1 MSKMVVKQFGHVL
14 RDFLKDYKVITNSQL
29 VLKRGFDVVLSC
41 LVLPVVLFPI
51 LVLVLV
57 ASIDTQQFG
66 LFSQDRIGQY
76 GQVFKI
82 FKLRTLKAGTHQ
94 LGHLKVSATRL
105 GQFLRVSKI
114 DELPQLFNVLIGNMS
129 FVGPRPD
136 VKGFA
141 DQLQGED
148 RMILKVKPGITGP
161 ATLKYKNEEALLS
174 QQADPETYNRTI
186 IWVDKIEINK
196 KYVQNWSFSLDLY
209 FITKS
214 IRN

>member
-1 MSKMVVKQFGHVL
+1 
-14 RDFLKDYKVITNSQL
+14 VITNSQL
-29 VLKRGFDVVLSC
+29 VLKRGFDLVLSV
-41 LVLPVVLFPI
+41 LMLPVVLLPILI
-51 LVLVLV
+51 LVLV
-57 ASIDTQQFG
+57 ATIDTQQFG
-66 LFSQDRIGQY
+66 LFSQDRIGQH

-82 FKLRTLKAGTHQ
+82 YKLRTLRAGVHQ
-94 LGHLKVSATRL
+94 LGHLKLSATRL

-141 DQLQGED
+141 DQLQGGD
-148 RMILKVKPGITGP
+148 RIILTVKPGITGP
-161 ATLKYKNEEALLS
+161 ATITYKNEEALLS
-174 QQADPETYNRTI
+174 QQRDPETYNRTI
-186 IWVDKIEINK
+186 IWADKVEINK

-214 IRN
+214 IWN

>member
-1 MSKMVVKQFGHVL
+1 MVVKQFGHVL

-186 IWVDKIEINK
+186 IWADKIEINK